1 MDERHVRGIFFFK
14 DILHLIN
21 RNLTT
26 RRDAQNIAILS
37 QKRSIGYPPLSWRPK
52 VYQKYYEAVTAVPRK
67 LTDEERSLL
76 RRAARSIWEP
86 LQGSEDFYKVV
97 ARCQRNE
104 KVSLSGSADLL
115 STKKEGGKVN
125 SAFRIL
131 QERLPVT
138 KLNLE
143 TGEDIGIQ
151 ITSDQV
157 RSGEVSIGEALFA
170 ISLRRFREARLNG
183 IKSDPILFTVQPKA
197 LPDQAKL
204 RVATKAHPEHAFLLQ
219 PLAQITKAALKRLES
234 ARAGMSKQH
243 HMYEFYKRILPEMV
257 TRVQM
262 QDKPLEG
269 ESSFYFED
277 WSTATD
283 NESREAAHLCI
294 MEAGQVLG
302 VPRFYLE
309 IAAWALTAPRINVI
323 SNKEKDLTCP
333 NQFVSTS
340 GVLMGDP
347 VTKTTL
353 QLSHI
358 VSLAAAREVLWGLAE
373 ISKVPNFVR
382 AGNPSKESPAEFTS
396 RALYGSKGAWMKAK
410 KEKRLETSHFSTS
423 GAVPLWFPL
432 IARNNRG
439 DTEGFRRDVI
449 EQMMA
454 YQNAVDKT
462 RDAQGRPRLVDKEE
476 LARLSPRVKSDSGDY
491 L

>member
-1 MDERHVRGIFFFK
+1 
-14 DILHLIN
+14 
-21 RNLTT
+21 
-26 RRDAQNIAILS
+26 
-37 QKRSIGYPPLSWRPK
+37 
-52 VYQKYYEAVTAVPRK
+52 
-67 LTDEERSLL
+67 
-76 RRAARSIWEP
+76 
-86 LQGSEDFYKVV
+86 
-97 ARCQRNE
+97 
-104 KVSLSGSADLL
+104 
-115 STKKEGGKVN
+115 
-125 SAFRIL
+125 
-131 QERLPVT
+131 
-138 KLNLE
+138 
-143 TGEDIGIQ
+143 
-151 ITSDQV
+151 
-157 RSGEVSIGEALFA
+157 
-170 ISLRRFREARLNG
+170 
-183 IKSDPILFTVQPKA
+183 
-197 LPDQAKL
+197 
-204 RVATKAHPEHAFLLQ
+204 
-219 PLAQITKAALKRLES
+219 
-234 ARAGMSKQH
+234 
-243 HMYEFYKRILPEMV
+243 MYEFYKRILPEMV

-476 LARLSPRVKSDSGDY
+476 LARLSPRVKSDSGDH